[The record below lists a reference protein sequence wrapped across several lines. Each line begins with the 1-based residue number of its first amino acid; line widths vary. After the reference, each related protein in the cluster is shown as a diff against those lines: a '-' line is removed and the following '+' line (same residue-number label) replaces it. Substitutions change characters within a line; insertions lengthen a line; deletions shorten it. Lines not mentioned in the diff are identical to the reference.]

1 VLYSA
6 SSAPEGD
13 ERAAVTI
20 DEELNVLEDNFRR
33 LKVEYDVFFG
43 GGSKRPPNDLEWRVQ
58 SLMKK
63 HGDGTKLSFAQRFRY
78 NAMAQ
83 KYAIFSDL
91 WRQKMKVKEEG
102 FRRPQD
108 KMLGIQGLRVQS
120 SKSEISTEEMVVQPV
135 TLRCNGTIPEG
146 DRVRELYDAMV
157 HARTAAGDSAPAG
170 SFESFSNFVKKKT
183 EQLRKDMQCEEV
195 EYSVEL
201 EHGKVKLKAKA
212 V

>member
-1 VLYSA
+1 M
-6 SSAPEGD
+6 
-13 ERAAVTI
+13 
-20 DEELNVLEDNFRR
+20 LEDSFRR

-63 HGDGTKLSFAQRFRY
+63 HGDGAKLSFAQRFRY

-102 FRRPQD
+102 YRRPQD
-108 KMLGIQGLRVQS
+108 KMLGIQGLRSVDS
-120 SKSEISTEEMVVQPV
+120 TTSEAATEEVVIHPV
-135 TLRCNGTIPEG
+135 TLRCNGTMPES

-170 SFESFSNFVKKKT
+170 SFESFSSFVRKKT
-183 EQLRKDMQCEEV
+183 EQLRKDMKCEEV

-201 EHGKVKLKAKA
+201 ENGKVKLKAKA

>member
-1 VLYSA
+1 
-6 SSAPEGD
+6 
-13 ERAAVTI
+13 VTI
-20 DEELNVLEDNFRR
+20 DEELNMLEDSFRR

-63 HGDGTKLSFAQRFRY
+63 HGDGAKLSFAQRFRY

-108 KMLGIQGLRVQS
+108 KMLGIQGLRGGEAE
-120 SKSEISTEEMVVQPV
+120 KSDAVAAAELEEISVEAV
-135 TLRCNGTIPEG
+135 TLRCNGTAQEG
-146 DRVRELYDAMV
+146 EKVRALYDSMV
-157 HARTAAGDSAPAG
+157 HARMASGDSAPAG
-170 SFESFSNFVKKKT
+170 SFESFSSFVKKKT
-183 EQLRKDMQCEEV
+183 EQLRKDMKCAEV

-201 EHGKVKLKAKA
+201 ENGKVKLKAKA
-212 V
+212 L

>member
-1 VLYSA
+1 
-6 SSAPEGD
+6 
-13 ERAAVTI
+13 VTI
-20 DEELNVLEDNFRR
+20 DEELNMLEDNFRR

-63 HGDGTKLSFAQRFRY
+63 HGDGTKLNFAQRFRY

-102 FRRPQD
+102 YRRPQD
-108 KMLGIQGLRVQS
+108 KMLGIQGLRG
-120 SKSEISTEEMVVQPV
+120 SEAEKGAAAGATADEELVVQPV
-135 TLRCNGTIPEG
+135 VLRCNGTVPEG
-146 DRVRELYDAMV
+146 ERVRELYDAMV
-157 HARTAAGDSAPAG
+157 HARTAAGDAAPAG
-170 SFESFSNFVKKKT
+170 SFESFSSFVKKKT
-183 EQLRKDMQCEEV
+183 EQLRNEMKCAEV

-201 EHGKVKLKAKA
+201 ENGKVKLKAKA

>member
-1 VLYSA
+1 
-6 SSAPEGD
+6 
-13 ERAAVTI
+13 VTI
-20 DEELNVLEDNFRR
+20 DEELNMLEDNFRR

-108 KMLGIQGLRVQS
+108 KMLGIQGLRTAES
-120 SKSEISTEEMVVQPV
+120 SGAGVVAEKMVVQPV
-135 TLRCNGTIPEG
+135 TLRCNGTMPEG

-157 HARTAAGDSAPAG
+157 HARNAAGDSAPAG
-170 SFESFSNFVKKKT
+170 SFESFSSFVKRKT
-183 EQLRKDMQCEEV
+183 EQLRKDMKCEEV

-201 EHGKVKLKAKA
+201 ENGKVKLKAKA

>member
-1 VLYSA
+1 M
-6 SSAPEGD
+6 
-13 ERAAVTI
+13 TI

-63 HGDGTKLSFAQRFRY
+63 HGDGTKLTFAQRFRY

-102 FRRPQD
+102 YRRPQD
-108 KMLGIQGLRVQS
+108 KMLGIQGLRT
-120 SKSEISTEEMVVQPV
+120 TEAEKAATAAAAAKEAQAAHPV
-135 TLRCNGTIPEG
+135 TLRCNGTMPEG
-146 DRVRELYDAMV
+146 EKVRELYDCMV
-157 HARTAAGDSAPAG
+157 HAHIEAGDSAPAG
-170 SFESFSNFVKKKT
+170 SFESFSSFVKKKT
-183 EQLRKDMQCEEV
+183 EQLRRDMKCEEV

-201 EHGKVKLKAKA
+201 ENGKVKLKAKA
-212 V
+212 L

>member
-1 VLYSA
+1 
-6 SSAPEGD
+6 
-13 ERAAVTI
+13 VTI
-20 DEELNVLEDNFRR
+20 DEELNLLDDNLRR

-43 GGSKRPPNDLEWRVQ
+43 GGAKRPPNDLEWRVQ

-63 HGDGTKLSFAQRFRY
+63 HGDGQKLSFAQRFRY

-108 KMLGIQGLRVQS
+108 KMLGIQGLRDVES
-120 SKSEISTEEMVVQPV
+120 SKTEATATEEVMVQPV
-135 TLRCNGTIPEG
+135 TLRCNGTMPEG

-157 HARTAAGDSAPAG
+157 HARAAAGDSAPAG
-170 SFESFSNFVKKKT
+170 SFESFSSFVKKKT
-183 EQLRKDMQCEEV
+183 EQLRKDMKCSEV

-201 EHGKVKLKAKA
+201 ENGKVKLKAKA